1 MKITFLRNY
10 RKAET
15 GNMVYV
21 YGVSGTPEQLEA
33 FAQAQGDNHTVD
45 EETGTPLWFST
56 RYVGDAGQLSISR
69 NGKVFADTS
78 EFDKANSLCEQ
89 YKGTALGDQLAR
101 VMAEKLLGNL
111 EANKPVAP
119 VSKSAN
125 SDISKL

>member
-33 FAQAQGDNHTVD
+33 FAKAQGDNHVVD
-45 EETGTPLWFST
+45 EETGVQLWFST
-56 RYVGDAGQLSISR
+56 RFIGDTGQLSISR

-89 YKGTALGDQLAR
+89 YKGTALGEQLAR
-101 VMAEKLLGNL
+101 VMAEKLLEGL
-111 EANKPVAP
+111 STGKTATPAGKPAG
-119 VSKSAN
+119 A
-125 SDISKL
+125 DISKL

>member
-21 YGVSGTPEQLEA
+21 YAVSGTPEQLEA
-33 FAQAQGDNHTVD
+33 FAKAQEDNHVVD
-45 EETGTPLWFST
+45 EETGMPLWFST
-56 RYVGDAGQLSISR
+56 RFIGDAGQLSISR

-89 YKGTALGDQLAR
+89 YKGTALGEQLAR
-101 VMAEKLLGNL
+101 VMAEKLLEGL
-111 EANKPVAP
+111 STGKTATPAVKPAG
-119 VSKSAN
+119 A
-125 SDISKL
+125 DISKL

>member
-33 FAQAQGDNHTVD
+33 FKEAQGDNYKVD
-45 EETGTPLWFST
+45 EETGAVLWFST
-56 RYVGDAGQLSISR
+56 RYIGDAGQLSISR

-101 VMAEKLLGNL
+101 VMAEKLLDSLGGGKTS
-111 EANKPVAP
+111 APVAKP
-119 VSKSAN
+119 ASN
-125 SDISKL
+125 DISQL